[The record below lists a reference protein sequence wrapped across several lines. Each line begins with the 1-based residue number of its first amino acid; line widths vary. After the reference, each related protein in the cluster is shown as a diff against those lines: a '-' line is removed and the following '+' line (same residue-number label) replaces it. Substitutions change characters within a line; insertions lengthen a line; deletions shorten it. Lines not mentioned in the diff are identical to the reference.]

1 MNDNVTRYL
10 GSTMSEFFF
19 RKKEFGILDSNLRA
33 WPTNP
38 LFSPKNSKVR
48 QEFGQSPNSLKHFGI
63 LCAKKGDWSA
73 KRGDSNQEFHQK
85 PKMQ

>member
-1 MNDNVTRYL
+1 
-10 GSTMSEFFF
+10 MSEFFF

-38 LFSPKNSKVR
+38 LYSPKNSKVR

-85 PKMQ
+85 PKKP